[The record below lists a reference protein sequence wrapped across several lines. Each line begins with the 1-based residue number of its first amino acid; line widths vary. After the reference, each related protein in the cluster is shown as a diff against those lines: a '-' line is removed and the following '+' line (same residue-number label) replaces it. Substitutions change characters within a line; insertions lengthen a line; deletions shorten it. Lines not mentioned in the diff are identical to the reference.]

1 MRRFCSLPTN
11 LTGHIYEML
20 VLVPNWKSGE
30 VADVVRYVDFIRIGM
45 PSHFFS
51 IAQFGCLLLSLVTFV
66 AVSLSQRKGSY
77 VCRHYRFSSVIVNG
91 GNLYHLPC

>member
-1 MRRFCSLPTN
+1 MKRILLFATVLFLSFH

-30 VADVVRYVDFIRIGM
+30 VSDVVRYVDFIRIGM

-51 IAQFGCLLLSLVTFV
+51 IAQFGCLLLSLVTFI
-66 AVSLSQRKGSY
+66 AVWTEKRF
-77 VCRHYRFSSVIVNG
+77 VC
-91 GNLYHLPC
+91 LPAYLTHFRWL